1 MSQESAACW
10 IKHGN
15 AMVSQFVKL
24 RHHCEDYLFYSD
36 DTRLVPR
43 LNELRHSLTTDTS
56 LALTDMTASGA

>member
-1 MSQESAACW
+1 
-10 IKHGN
+10 
-15 AMVSQFVKL
+15 MVSQFVKL
-24 RHHCEDYLFYSD
+24 KHHCEDYLFYSD